1 MVPLVLIPNGENT
14 IGPPLTLETPA
25 INVVGVNT
33 TEPDV
38 SSVTLMVTRL
48 PETAKVTLIAV
59 LRFMAAIR
67 ASMSWLCNSVT
78 AWRSCC

>member
-38 SSVTLMVTRL
+38 SSVTLMVTRRCASVHGGHPCKHEL
-48 PETAKVTLIAV
+48 AVQFSDSLAQLLLI
-59 LRFMAAIR
+59 IP
-67 ASMSWLCNSVT
+67 T
-78 AWRSCC
+78 